1 VTEVE
6 RAAWVDSCSDALTD
20 LFMRRLYALSVG
32 GHGVVLCDSCEKRVE
47 SALGLSPVLVTTGT
61 GPIVI
66 RVPVQIGTRPGGEM
80 DLSQR
85 SV

>member
-6 RAAWVDSCSDALTD
+6 RAAWVDRCSDALTD
-20 LFMRRLYALSVG
+20 LFVRRLHALSG
-32 GHGVVLCDSCEKRVE
+32 CGHGVVLCDSCEKRVE